1 MRAVWRRPGEA
12 GVGVPEDGIAPLA
25 SALAGRDLSG
35 FFAAFVD
42 GTDELPLAELLG
54 AIGVTRALRPSQ
66 GPKDRGGTRGSGEA
80 PRTALGATWSA
91 ELRLQHVF
99 AGGAAQAA
107 GLAAGDTLVALDGL
121 KASADQLDAY
131 ARDRRP
137 GDRVAVHAFRRD
149 ELFET
154 TVELL
159 SAPQDTA
166 WLAFDAE
173 ATPDAIAR
181 RESWLG

>member
-1 MRAVWRRPGEA
+1 MRELWRRHGET
-12 GVGVPEDGIAPLA
+12 GVGVPEDGIARLA

-54 AIGVTRALRPSQ
+54 SIGVTLSLRPSR
-66 GPKDRGGTRGSGEA
+66 GPKDRGGTRGSGDA

-107 GLAAGDTLVALDGL
+107 GLAAGDTLVALDGI

-137 GDRVAVHAFRRD
+137 GDRVTVHAFRRD
-149 ELFET
+149 ELVET

-159 SAPQDTA
+159 PAPRDTA

>member
-1 MRAVWRRPGEA
+1 MV
-12 GVGVPEDGIAPLA
+12 
-25 SALAGRDLSG
+25 
-35 FFAAFVD
+35 
-42 GTDELPLAELLG
+42 
-54 AIGVTRALRPSQ
+54 
-66 GPKDRGGTRGSGEA
+66 
-80 PRTALGATWSA
+80 
-91 ELRLQHVF
+91 
-99 AGGAAQAA
+99 
-107 GLAAGDTLVALDGL
+107 GL
-121 KASADQLDAY
+121 KDDADQLDAY

-159 SAPQDTA
+159 PAPQDTA